1 MRRKLAVKPRR
12 TVSATSN
19 LPEQWTSIHDRFI
32 AYLDTH
38 THLNADGSVPADEET
53 KERYSAY
60 EMNSLLRKMFPEF
73 KMEMFE
79 PKDIER
85 RLVILDNQENDYF
98 AMPYKAYAREEWG
111 ASI

>member
-1 MRRKLAVKPRR
+1 
-12 TVSATSN
+12 
-19 LPEQWTSIHDRFI
+19 
-32 AYLDTH
+32 
-38 THLNADGSVPADEET
+38 
-53 KERYSAY
+53 
-60 EMNSLLRKMFPEF
+60 MFPEF